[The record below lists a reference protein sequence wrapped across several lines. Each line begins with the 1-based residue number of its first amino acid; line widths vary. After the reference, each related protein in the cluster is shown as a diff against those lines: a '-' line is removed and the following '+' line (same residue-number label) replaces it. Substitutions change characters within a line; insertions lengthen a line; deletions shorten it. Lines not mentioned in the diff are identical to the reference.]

1 MPKTRFKLLQSLKT
15 KNCID
20 VTNTRWHFLWTMFSA
35 CTSIKVAVLLNK
47 VADLPK
53 EHFSPLDPIL
63 YFQLL
68 FLRLLCC
75 CGRDLLILPAGTGT
89 HAPVHMAAAEIAWI
103 SFQLDCRR
111 SAASL
116 SASNVSCVSQTYA
129 RMWGSDPCFSFPH
142 PPRVGAVLWI
152 LLFLPLLSLSYR
164 VSHYSFPVVRYSCP
178 LSAGVLQALSCLK
191 VYSWWIPQER
201 SSPPPSCSR
210 AHFIFSGSQWLTG
223 LSTTSVS

>member
-1 MPKTRFKLLQSLKT
+1 MPKTRCTLLQSLKT

-75 CGRDLLILPAGTGT
+75 CGRDLFILPAGTGT

-116 SASNVSCVSQTYA
+116 SASNVSCLSWTYA
-129 RMWGSDPCFSFPH
+129 RMWGSDLCFSFPH

-164 VSHYSFPVVRYSCP
+164 VSHCSFSGGQVLLPT
-178 LSAGVLQALSCLK
+178 LSWCTASSFLSEGVFLMNPSGEIFSSTILF
-191 VYSWWIPQER
+191 
-201 SSPPPSCSR
+201 SSPF
-210 AHFIFSGSQWLTG
+210 HF
-223 LSTTSVS
+223 